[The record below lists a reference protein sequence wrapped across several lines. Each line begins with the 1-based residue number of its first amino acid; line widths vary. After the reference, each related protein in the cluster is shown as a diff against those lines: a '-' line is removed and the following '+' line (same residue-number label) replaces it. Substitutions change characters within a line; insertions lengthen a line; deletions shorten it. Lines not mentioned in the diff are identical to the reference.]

1 MLVHAQLLSHVWLFV
16 TPWTTARQTPLSM
29 EFSRQE
35 YWSELPFSSP
45 GDIPDPG
52 IEPWLPALQ
61 ADFLPSEPPGNPKE
75 KLLSPFHRQRTFR
88 QMTVTQLVRTE
99 PGYKPQ
105 QFHFFFLKLLA
116 SCLAFEKTKHR
127 NRQTTEQVLH
137 TLGGFPMTQFLIQW
151 SGKESRPFALLT
163 NSQAMLMV
171 LVHRPH
177 FENHWDRV

>member
-1 MLVHAQLLSHVWLFV
+1 MKSLSRARLFV
-16 TPWTTARQTPLSM
+16 TPWTVAHQAPLSM
-29 EFSRQE
+29 AFFRQE
-35 YWSELPFSSP
+35 YWSGLPFPSP
-45 GDIPDPG
+45 GDLPDPE
-52 IEPWLPALQ
+52 IEPGSSALQ